1 MSFVYKCNCEGAHG
15 ITGRRYVPTRKFI
28 PTKVKNGDICVYCGH
43 YAVSFAETSHPR
55 SKGIG
60 GYKPIA
66 TPRSLAAL
74 GYGYVHALQLNGI
87 NIWQTEHYFPWN
99 YRSDERLEYYK
110 EYYRK
115 NKRRKN
121 GLRR

>member
-1 MSFVYKCNCEGAHG
+1 MSYVYKCTCYIAKDGRLKWGSVYRETTVDKEG
-15 ITGRRYVPTRKFI
+15 VCTR
-28 PTKVKNGDICVYCGH
+28 CGH

-66 TPRSLAAL
+66 KPRSLAAL
-74 GYGYVHALQLNGI
+74 GYGHVHALQLNGI
-87 NIWQTEHYFPWN
+87 DIWQTEHYFPWN
-99 YRSDERLEYYK
+99 YRSEERLEYYK